1 MPTNA
6 RTIIRAAL
14 TDIGAL
20 AQGENVPA
28 ADAQEGLRRLNL
40 LVSSWNAQ
48 NLTANAITRTV
59 VPIVANQQF
68 YSVGPGAQ
76 INIPRPMA
84 LANVGL
90 LLAGFG
96 TPVAVTSITSASSV
110 ATATVTSHG
119 FTTGQAVY
127 ILGATQPQYNGLVS
141 VTVTGVNT
149 FTYPIQGS
157 PVSPATGTIT
167 VTEQADAAVE
177 IPRAI
182 YTDAAWQANQVKNL
196 TSTLFTGAYYNPTQ
210 PWGTLALWP
219 IPTSSANQLI
229 LYTTT
234 QFAAFADLT
243 TDYTFTDMPGYE
255 EALEYN
261 LAVRLSTPFGRELPS
276 AIASLASSSLALIKR
291 GNVRLVDLEVDAA
304 LTANRGAWYNIQTGN
319 L

>member
-28 ADAQEGLRRLNL
+28 ADAHEGLRRLNL

-48 NLTANAITRTV
+48 NLTANAVTRTV
-59 VPIVANQQF
+59 VPLVADQQF
-68 YSVGPGAQ
+68 YSVGPGAA
-76 INIPRPMA
+76 INIPRPVA
-84 LANVGL
+84 INNVAL
-90 LLAGFG
+90 LLDGFG
-96 TPVAVTSITSASSV
+96 TPVSVTSITSALSV
-110 ATATVTSHG
+110 ATATVTAHG

-127 ILGATQPQYNGLVS
+127 ILGATQPAYNGLVT

-149 FTYPIQGS
+149 FTYPIQGT

-167 VTEQADAAVE
+167 VTEQAANAVE
-177 IPRAI
+177 IPRAL
-182 YTDAAWQANQVKNL
+182 YTDAMWQANQVKNL

-219 IPTSSANQLI
+219 IPTTDENQLI
-229 LYTTT
+229 LYTNT
-234 QFAAFADLT
+234 QFASFASLT
-243 TDYTFTDMPGYE
+243 TEYTFVDMPGYE

-276 AIASLASSSLALIKR
+276 AIASLASTSLALIKR
-291 GNVRLVDLEVDAA
+291 ANVRLVDLEVDPA
-304 LTANRGAWYNIQTGN
+304 LTVNRRAYYNINVGN
-319 L
+319 G